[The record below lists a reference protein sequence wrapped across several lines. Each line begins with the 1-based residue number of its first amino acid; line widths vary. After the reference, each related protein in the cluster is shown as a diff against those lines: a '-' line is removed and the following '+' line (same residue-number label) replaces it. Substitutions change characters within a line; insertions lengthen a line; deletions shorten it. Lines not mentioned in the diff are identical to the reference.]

1 MWVACTEPGMWLDDI
16 ILRSLI
22 LLSFMGEI
30 RNNESEF
37 SRVFYKLKQGKI
49 EAKILICMIFSLH
62 NNLFYHVIQ
71 CVLI

>member
-1 MWVACTEPGMWLDDI
+1 MWLDDI

-49 EAKILICMIFSLH
+49 EAK
-62 NNLFYHVIQ
+62 NLNLYDI
-71 CVLI
+71 